1 MPDPSSSSASLDA
14 RLDDYLKRLKWALSP
29 LPDDDRRD
37 ILRETRAH
45 FAERMAE
52 GTPQR
57 AFDEVHRRFGPP
69 ETYAQAFLDNYQ
81 TTVAVADGS
90 GTAMLPQVLRL
101 AGRGAKALLGA
112 GGFLLLYGA
121 AAVLLLVALLKP
133 VFPVHVGL
141 WYAPA
146 EGVAGMGFVDA
157 ETAAV
162 ATEWLGYWLIPI
174 NLGLALLLYRGTTA
188 LLRRF
193 LRAFVRSG
201 DHAGAGPRR
210 TGP

>member
-1 MPDPSSSSASLDA
+1 MPDSTSPASSPLDA

-37 ILRETRAH
+37 ILQETRAH
-45 FAERMAE
+45 FVDRMAE
-52 GTPQR
+52 GDPRR
-57 AFDEVHRRFGPP
+57 AFEEVRRRLGPP

-101 AGRGAKALLGA
+101 AGRGVTALLGA
-112 GGFLLLYGA
+112 GGFLLLYGVMA
-121 AAVLLLVALLKP
+121 ALLLVALLKP
-133 VFPVHVGL
+133 VFPTHVGF

-146 EGVAGMGFVDA
+146 EGVMGMGFVDA

-193 LRAFVRSG
+193 LRSFVQSG
-201 DHAGAGPRR
+201 TRLD